1 MEINKNDFITLSDN
15 IKYLVVSKVNYQNI
29 EYYYLVDI
37 VDNSNIKFV
46 IFENDEVVDVENN
59 EVLDEIFKLMI
70 IDLKENSVPKT
81 VNRAGKTTARDA
93 TAKILY

>member
-46 IFENDEVVDVENN
+46 IFENDEVIDVENN

-70 IDLKENSVPKT
+70 IDLKENIDRP
-81 VNRAGKTTARDA
+81 
-93 TAKILY
+93 